1 ATRTGINSP
10 DVYLYGP
17 HSAAGGLVAKSP
29 IRKFQGGGMVD
40 IRGGGLL
47 RGPGSGTSD
56 SIMGWSSRGPAA
68 FSDTEFV
75 VNAKDT
81 KRALPLLEFINGGGL
96 RGYSGGGLVDAAR
109 EALGRLASGGQFFED
124 FSFSGNSANLSRYND
139 ELAKMYYSSSGGFG
153 RESVSAWLQS
163 FIAGASVQ
171 QGLASGST
179 VQQVPSFAGS
189 YTSGTAAGEGIQ
201 VQVFLGN
208 REITDIVD
216 TRIRRSNR
224 GVRRS
229 VTTGSGGNR

>member
-1 ATRTGINSP
+1 
-10 DVYLYGP
+10 
-17 HSAAGGLVAKSP
+17 
-29 IRKFQGGGMVD
+29 
-40 IRGGGLL
+40 
-47 RGPGSGTSD
+47 
-56 SIMGWSSRGPAA
+56 
-68 FSDTEFV
+68 
-75 VNAKDT
+75 
-81 KRALPLLEFINGGGL
+81 
-96 RGYSGGGLVDAAR
+96 
-109 EALGRLASGGQFFED
+109 RLASGGQFFED